1 MSSGGGDPISQVSND
16 ISQGFSDLNLGGSVQ
31 PMIQPV
37 VDIGLAASGNPELI
51 PAFNAANTYAQTGD
65 VGQAALSGGTA
76 YLGGQLGDLINQI
89 PGDVVAQAP
98 TDYSSYMQQLSDT
111 QAAEDAAYGAA
122 QPAGSVPTGGGIS
135 GNVYGG
141 GGLSDLLGYAKTG
154 AQLIGGVGQLAGGVA
169 AMQRSGQ
176 LQGRADP
183 MGAYRP
189 GYASQLNQL
198 IQNPSTIT
206 STPGYQFNLANYMQ
220 QLQAQQ
226 AKQGNLVSGG
236 GAVQAG
242 QMGQQYAT
250 SQLGQQQQLLAQL
263 AGASQSPAYGTQTA
277 ANIGTGAQGVFSG
290 AANVLDPLATLYSK
304 YNQPSPSVT

>member
-1 MSSGGGDPISQVSND
+1 MGFTAAAEVGAEVGAELLASDAAAAAATDVAATAATDAAAAGGAI
-16 ISQGFSDLNLGGSVQ
+16 DLGAG
-31 PMIQPV
+31 
-37 VDIGLAASGNPELI
+37 
-51 PAFNAANTYAQTGD
+51 
-65 VGQAALSGGTA
+65 GGTA
-76 YLGGQLGDLINQI
+76 LSSDLASLAAGDSTGGALALAEG
-89 PGDVVAQAP
+89 GAQAP
-98 TDYSSYMQQLSDT
+98 TDYASYMQQLADT

-154 AQLIGGVGQLAGGVA
+154 AQLIGGVGQLAGGIA
-169 AMQRSGQ
+169 QTQRSGQ
-176 LQGRADP
+176 LQQRADP
-183 MGAYRP
+183 MGQYRP

-198 IQNPSTIT
+198 IQDPSTIT

-226 AKQGNLVSGG
+226 AKAGNLVSGG
-236 GAVQAG
+236 ALVQAG

-250 SQLGQQQQLLAQL
+250 SSLQQQQQLLAQL
-263 AGASQSPAYGTQTA
+263 AGATQSPAYGTQTA
-277 ANIGTGAQGVFSG
+277 ANVGGQGLQGIFAGAG
-290 AANVLDPLATLYSK
+290 NVLDPLATLYTK